1 MNVRKLF
8 ITNTDIMGLSDIAKV
23 ERSIFS
29 DFIDNLK
36 LNSLDFLIRI
46 LIAAIVFIIGMSVIR
61 HLRKWFSRLLERS
74 SIDKGNVQLLDN
86 VVKIGLYFI
95 LVLFVAAHFGI
106 EATSV
111 LAILGSAGLTLGLA
125 FQGALSNFAGGVLII
140 ATKPFRLGDYI
151 EIEAS
156 FSGTV
161 TEIGIVHTKL
171 LTIDHRVVI
180 IPNGELANS
189 TITNYTNKP
198 RRRIELV
205 VGVDYETD
213 IDRARSVIEKVI
225 ENEPLLIKDE
235 EILIYVDALSSSSI
249 DIGIKVYT
257 RTENFWRAKW
267 SLTESIK
274 KAFDANGIKIPFNQ
288 MDVHIS
294 QMDRSAL

>member
-1 MNVRKLF
+1 MNGRKLF
-8 ITNTDIMGLSDIAKV
+8 IADTDITELSDIAKV
-23 ERSIFS
+23 EKSIFS

-36 LNSLDFLIRI
+36 LNSLDFLVRI
-46 LIAAIVFIIGMSVIR
+46 LIAAIVLIIGTYVIKY
-61 HLRKWFSRLLERS
+61 LRKWFSKLLERS
-74 SIDKGNVQLLDN
+74 SIDKGNAQLLEN
-86 VVKIGLYFI
+86 AVKIGLYFI

-111 LAILGSAGLTLGLA
+111 LAILGSAGLTVGLA

-140 ATKPFRLGDYI
+140 AAKPFRLGDYI
-151 EIEAS
+151 EIESS
-156 FSGTV
+156 FAGTV

-180 IPNGELANS
+180 IPNGKLANS

-198 RRRIELV
+198 RRRIELI

-213 IDRARSVIEKVI
+213 IDRARSVLEEVI
-225 ENEPLLIKDE
+225 EREPLLIKDDE
-235 EILIYVDALSSSSI
+235 VLIYVDALSSSSI
-249 DIGIKVYT
+249 DMGIRVYT
-257 RTENFWRAKW
+257 RTENYWTAKW
-267 SLTESIK
+267 SFTESIK

-294 QMDRSAL
+294 QTD

>member
-8 ITNTDIMGLSDIAKV
+8 IANTDIMGLSDIAKV